1 LAALAQPV
9 QQVPELTD
17 SSVKQV
23 ALAKLAALVKP
34 VQQVPKVNHS
44 KAQLAEPAA
53 QDQPARRVPKARQ
66 ELMVPLVKPV

>member
-17 SSVKQV
+17 SSAKLD

-53 QDQPARRVPKARQ
+53 QDQLARRVPKAQQ
-66 ELMVPLVKPV
+66 EVMVPPVKPV